1 MPVPRHPKE
10 KVGGARLIA
19 LEDGGSQQIEVFVL
33 LDLLAIQQ
41 HRGLFLGLRP
51 VTTSN
56 RLSVPL
62 ASPARKGG
70 LGQSGYEARAAFSG
84 TPLGAIRINRIHKH
98 SRWGED
104 RLRVAP
110 GMWGRGLMTEA
121 VREVVA
127 LNRMEAWTLPGNDAS
142 DRDLVKAGFNYE
154 GTLKAKA
161 WFKGAFRDF
170 RVFGRVAAHTL
181 DV

>member
-1 MPVPRHPKE
+1 
-10 KVGGARLIA
+10 
-19 LEDGGSQQIEVFVL
+19 
-33 LDLLAIQQ
+33 
-41 HRGLFLGLRP
+41 
-51 VTTSN
+51 
-56 RLSVPL
+56 
-62 ASPARKGG
+62 
-70 LGQSGYEARAAFSG
+70 
-84 TPLGAIRINRIHKH
+84 
-98 SRWGED
+98 
-104 RLRVAP
+104 
-110 GMWGRGLMTEA
+110 MWGRGLITEA